1 MKKVFFFI
9 YAVVVTLCSYA
20 TGQNGDVIFVDGEQ
34 WELLG
39 RPVFADSV
47 LSDRLD
53 KVLPKDRSWSTA
65 NWEGYTGFWSIKK
78 NILYLDSIQIEFYNK
93 ETNKIYHECI
103 SESDMRHV
111 FKEYYKRGRIK
122 AAWFTGKIRV
132 ARGQVLY
139 YEHMGFA
146 RNYEHE
152 VLVSL
157 SNGKVCDRTV
167 SSNRIVCDGFTFNDE
182 NLSTLS
188 NAFSNIENFPELAK
202 VGKRFRFMVKTIRV
216 DSLGNLIDCNVGL
229 GRDMENEKLVDEIKV
244 ALKSIHPWRT
254 LFLNGEYTT
263 PLGKNGSFMVPFSLI
278 RISEKD
284 ENETREERCIYVSV
298 KGDDSAKGTEDA
310 PIRTFERAQMMARE
324 MEGPVRVWFGNGT
337 YYLPRTIVFDS
348 RDNHVI
354 YCSQHPQGAVIS
366 GGTKLSLKWKKEK
379 DGIWSARTDSL
390 LTIDQLFV
398 NGKCKRMARYPNIST
413 DREANVFDRW
423 RLSEAGGEEKNDDA
437 LNEERISRWKD
448 PTGGYIHAM
457 HEYLWGDMHWIIKGK
472 ENGSLITEGGWQ
484 NNRPSRMH
492 PRFRIVENIR
502 EELDEPGEWYYDQ
515 KTCVLYY
522 MPEGED
528 LEKAKI
534 EVAGLKCLM
543 SFEGNQK
550 DVVRDVTIEGFTF
563 RHTARTF
570 MENKERLLRSDWTI
584 YRGGAVTLRNTKD
597 CCIRNCDF
605 DQVGGNA
612 VFVDCYNRDFT
623 ISGCYIHDCGASGI
637 AFVGDTA
644 SVRNPMFDYG
654 QKASEVKDFEKGPKT
669 DNYPTHCLVEDCLI
683 TRTGRT
689 EKQTAGVQ
697 ISMSFGIRVNHC
709 TICNVPRAGIN
720 ISEGTFGGHVIE
732 NCDVFNTVLE
742 TGDHGSF
749 NSWGRDRYWSPS
761 VKETSESVA
770 AHPGRENLDMLAR
783 NELRHNR
790 WKCDHGWDVDL
801 DDGSSNYLIQDN
813 LLLGGGLKLREGYHR
828 KVVNNIIE
836 GNTLH
841 LHVWYANSG
850 DVIMHNIIGKAY
862 ATIGMNQAMKADEK
876 WGDCIDQ
883 NFFVGMEAVPDAY
896 VANGCDSSS
905 LSGDISNAKA
915 IGFRNF
921 SMDDFGVMSERL
933 KALSPT
939 PPFYAMNTKDKV
951 EEAPQDEKQVLD
963 GVEWT
968 HITGNAMSAYGGDF
982 QMHGFAV
989 SYDMDNLSDLAK
1001 RLKQHGILPD
1011 DLLTEINAKK
1021 LKDFKTLQEEL
1032 HEGIH
1037 SAKLIREQK
1046 TIMLE

>member
-1 MKKVFFFI
+1 MKKVFIFI
-9 YAVVVTLCSYA
+9 YAVAITLCSFA
-20 TGQNGDVIFVDGEQ
+20 TGQDGDIIFVDNER

-39 RPVFADSV
+39 EPVYADSV
-47 LSDRLD
+47 LTERL
-53 KVLPKDRSWSTA
+53 KTVLPKDRSWSTA
-65 NWEGYTGFWSIKK
+65 NWKGYTGYWSIKK
-78 NILYLDSIQIEFYNK
+78 DILYLDSIQIGIYDK
-93 ETNKIYHECI
+93 ETRKTHY
-103 SESDMRHV
+103 ESIPDGDMRRV
-111 FKEYYKRGRIK
+111 FKEHYKRGRIK
-122 AAWFTGKIRV
+122 AGWYTGKIRI
-132 ARGQVLY
+132 AHGGLLH

-152 VLVSL
+152 LVLNL
-157 SNGKVCDRTV
+157 SRGKVFDRKV
-167 SSNRIVCDGFTFNDE
+167 SSNRLVCEGFAFNDK
-182 NLSTLS
+182 NLTTLS
-188 NAFSNIENFPELAK
+188 KAFSHSKNYPELAK
-202 VGKRFRFMVKTIRV
+202 VDKGFTFMVKDIRV
-216 DSLGNLIDCNVGL
+216 DSLGNLIDCKVGL
-229 GRDMENEKLVDEIKV
+229 GRNMENKKLEDEIK
-244 ALKSIHPWRT
+244 ATLMTIHPWRT
-254 LFLNGEYTT
+254 IFLDGEYTT
-263 PLGKNGSFMVPFSLI
+263 PLGNRGSFMVPFSLI
-278 RISEKD
+278 KSSEQD
-284 ENETREERCIYVSV
+284 EYETLARHNIYVSV
-298 KGDDSAKGTEDA
+298 EGDDSAEGTKDT
-310 PIRTFERAQMMARE
+310 PVRTFERAQMLARKAK
-324 MEGPVRVWFGNGT
+324 GPVRVWFGNGT
-337 YYLPRTIVFDS
+337 YYLTRTIVFDS
-348 RDNHVI
+348 HDNHVV
-354 YCSQHPQGAVIS
+354 YCSQNPQGAVIS
-366 GGTKLSLKWKKEK
+366 GGSRLSLKWREEK
-379 DGIWSARTDSL
+379 NGIWSAQTDSL

-398 NGKCKRMARYPNIST
+398 NGKCKRMARYPNISQ
-413 DREANVFDRW
+413 DKEANVFDRW
-423 RLSEAGGEEKNDDA
+423 RLNEAGDEKKDDA
-437 LNEERISRWKD
+437 LSEDRIARWQN
-448 PTGGYIHAM
+448 PAGGYIHAM

-472 ENGSLITEGGWQ
+472 ENGNLNTEGGWQ

-492 PRFRIVENIR
+492 PHFRIVENIR

-522 MPEGED
+522 MPEEED
-528 LEKAKI
+528 LENAEI

-543 SFEGNQK
+543 AFDGNRK

-584 YRGGAVTLRNTKD
+584 YRGGAVTLKNTED
-597 CCIRNCDF
+597 CRIRNCDF
-605 DQVGGNA
+605 DQLGGNA
-612 VFVDCYNRDFT
+612 VFIDCYNRDFS

-637 AFVGDTA
+637 AFVGDTE

-790 WKCDHGWDVDL
+790 WKCDHGWDIDL
-801 DDGSSNYLIQDN
+801 DDGTSNYLIQDN

-876 WGDCIDQ
+876 WGDCIDR

-905 LSGDISNAKA
+905 LSGDVSNAPA
-915 IGFRNF
+915 IGFHNF
-921 SMDDFGVMSERL
+921 CSDDFGVMSERL
-933 KALSPT
+933 KALAPT
-939 PPFYAMNTKDKV
+939 PPLSAMNVKEDAKEVQGETM
-951 EEAPQDEKQVLD
+951 ETD

-968 HITGNAMSAYGGDF
+968 HVTGNAMSAFGGDF

-989 SYDMDNLSDLAK
+989 SYDLEHLSELAK
-1001 RLKQHGILPD
+1001 RLKRFGILPG
-1011 DLLTEINAKK
+1011 DLLININATE
-1021 LKDFKTLQEEL
+1021 LKDFETLQKEL
-1032 HEGIH
+1032 RQDIH